1 MAETFLVA
9 IIDQD
14 REEQA
19 LAIAN
24 EEGGADGTVLHGSG
38 LGFPEHMTFLG
49 VTYQGNES
57 VCVWQLETEQA
68 ERIARRLNLELDLFQ
83 PYNGLA
89 FTLDTAALQG
99 MEFVGHLTH
108 TP

>member
-19 LAIAN
+19 LAIAA
-24 EEGGADGTVLHGSG
+24 EEGGADGTVMHGSG
-38 LGFPEHMTFLG
+38 LGFPDHMTFLG
-49 VTYQGNES
+49 VTYQGRES
-57 VCVWQLETEQA
+57 VCIWELDEERA
-68 ERIARRLNLELDLFQ
+68 ERIAHRLNLELDLLQ

-89 FTLDTAALQG
+89 FTLNAQALTGMQFAGRAAQ
-99 MEFVGHLTH
+99 
-108 TP
+108 P

>member
-19 LAIAN
+19 LDIAA
-24 EEGGADGTVLHGSG
+24 EEGAADGTVLHGSG

-49 VTYQGNES
+49 VTYQGQES
-57 VCVWQLETEQA
+57 ICIWQMDTVTA
-68 ERIARRLNLELDLFQ
+68 DRIAKRLNLELDLLK

-89 FTLDTAALQG
+89 FTLDANALAD
-99 MEFVGHLTH
+99 MHFVGGTGS
-108 TP
+108 P